1 MTVTL
6 SKQWLA
12 LLFVQNSPLAKINEL
27 KGAMLLMLNTVRVL
41 LADDH
46 PFVREGVRDALE
58 KTDDI
63 VLVGEATTNDEV
75 LEMVRHL
82 QPEIILLDLVM
93 PGQPT
98 SEIVQ
103 RLKRMDSVKILIF
116 SGFCVY
122 TKVVKLLDMGVEG
135 YFLKSDPPASL
146 YQAIRSVAKGG
157 CWFSKG
163 VMQVIHGG
171 REDKVFVHLTVRE
184 RQVLDLIS
192 KGWDNSRIALELH
205 LTQQTVCNYTS
216 CLYKKIG
223 VKSRAE
229 AIIWAINRGI

>member
-1 MTVTL
+1 
-6 SKQWLA
+6 
-12 LLFVQNSPLAKINEL
+12 
-27 KGAMLLMLNTVRVL
+27 MLNTVRVL

-75 LEMVRHL
+75 LEMVRYL

-98 SEIVQ
+98 FEIVQ
-103 RLKRMDSVKILIF
+103 RLKRMDSIKILVF

-146 YQAIRSVAKGG
+146 CQAIRSVAKGG
-157 CWFSKG
+157 CWFSKD

-171 REDKVFVHLTVRE
+171 REDKVFVHLTIRE